1 MLYRFRKTILINKFG
16 LNKTKLSQIFKNIL
30 INNKLKY
37 LNLKKKHLGLLNII
51 INKKLYVDLN
61 KKVKKH
67 SKKYVFKNIKFLI
80 NTNTYRGKRH
90 YYKYHVRGQRTHT
103 NAKTRK
109 GRGVAIANK
118 KKAVK

>member
-90 YYKYHVRGQRTHT
+90 YYKYPVRGKKTHT
-103 NAKTRK
+103 NAKTAQK
-109 GRGVAIANK
+109 QLLKKYETK
-118 KKAVK
+118 KKN